1 MHASCRK
8 GMVIFMEKISSQM
21 LAVPKDSRVIEDP
34 WLLRKRLQEADD
46 FQVES
51 MEPEENTIQIRIVC
65 GKETFSVEIYPTDFE
80 IPELYRC
87 QHFFPDLDIE
97 AIRKVQYGL
106 AVEMMFGAD
115 ALSSYHLQLK
125 LIHTMLPDAL
135 AVIDDSSEKI
145 LSGRWVALAAES
157 SVPPAPRYLYTAQA
171 VAGEEKDACVW
182 LHTHG
187 LNRCGRPELEVLNSN
202 KENYQEHYNVLETL
216 ANRMLED
223 EEIPAFG
230 SPYFLAYVAE
240 GIPLVVTLIDW
251 EEAVELYEPDML
263 GGKKDRENG
272 HNRDT
277 CVVFVYPSQESAE
290 KREFYPLDIYDKYMK
305 GNPVFLISIEETA
318 RMRAQAVERISYLF
332 DAASDKDNHLL
343 VKLGLTVDEE
353 YKTMENDKEHIWFEL
368 LEVSGNRFRAKL
380 TQEPYYIKDMHQGF
394 VGEYGPEDVTDWL
407 IYTPG
412 GRISPDDVYR
422 LSV

>member
-1 MHASCRK
+1 
-8 GMVIFMEKISSQM
+8 MEKTKSQM
-21 LAVPKDSRVIEDP
+21 LAVPADDSDLENPEILV
-34 WLLRKRLQEADD
+34 KRLYEAEG
-46 FQVES
+46 FQVEFVK
-51 MEPEENTIQIRIVC
+51 PEESALQISVIC
-65 GKETFSVEIYPTDFE
+65 GEETFSVEIYPTDFAL
-80 IPELYRC
+80 PELYRC

-97 AIRKVQYGL
+97 AIQKLECGL

-157 SVPPAPRYLYTAQA
+157 GVPPAPRYLYTAQA
-171 VAGEEKDACVW
+171 VADEEEDACVW

-187 LNRCGRPELEVLNSN
+187 LNRCGRPELEVLDSN

-223 EEIPAFG
+223 ESVPDFG
-230 SPYFLAYVAE
+230 SPYFMAYVAE
-240 GIPLVVTLIDW
+240 RIPLVVTLIDW

-305 GNPVFLISIEETA
+305 GNPVFLISIAETA

-380 TQEPYYIKDMHQGF
+380 TQEPYYIKDMHEGF

-407 IYTPG
+407 IYTPK

>member
-1 MHASCRK
+1 
-8 GMVIFMEKISSQM
+8 MEKAKSQM
-21 LAVPKDSRVIEDP
+21 LVVPADGRELEKPQVLVHRLCEAKDFR
-34 WLLRKRLQEADD
+34 
-46 FQVES
+46 VES
-51 MEPEENTIQIRIVC
+51 VEPGENAMEITVAC
-65 GKETFSVEIYPTDFE
+65 GEETFLMEMYPTDFAL
-80 IPELYRC
+80 PELYRC

-97 AIRKVQYGL
+97 AIQKMQYGL
-106 AVEMMFGAD
+106 AVEMEFGEN
-115 ALSSYHLQLK
+115 ALASYHLQLK

-145 LSGRWVALAAES
+145 LSGRWVSLAAES
-157 SVPPAPRYLYTAQA
+157 AVPPAPRYLYTAQA
-171 VAGEEKDACVW
+171 VADEAEDASVW

-223 EEIPAFG
+223 EEVPGFG
-230 SPYFLAYVAE
+230 TPYFLAYVAE

-251 EEAVELYEPDML
+251 EEAVELYEPEML
-263 GGKKDRENG
+263 GGIKDREES

-277 CVVFVYPSQESAE
+277 CVIFVYPSRESAD

-318 RMRAQAVERISYLF
+318 RMRAQAVERISYF
-332 DAASDKDNHLL
+332 FEAFEDKENHLL
-343 VKLGLTVDEE
+343 VKLGLPVDEE
-353 YKTMENDKEHIWFEL
+353 HKTKDNDREHIWFEV
-368 LEVSGNRFRAKL
+368 LEVSGNRFQAKL
-380 TQEPYYIKDMHQGF
+380 TQEPYYIRDLHKGY

>member
-1 MHASCRK
+1 
-8 GMVIFMEKISSQM
+8 MEKTKSQM
-21 LAVPKDSRVIEDP
+21 LAIPADSDVLRDPKVLVKRMCEAEDF
-34 WLLRKRLQEADD
+34 R
-46 FQVES
+46 VES
-51 MEPEENTIQIRIVC
+51 AEAGENGLQVTVIC
-65 GKETFSVEIYPTDFE
+65 GEETFLAEMYPTDFS

-87 QHFFPDLDIE
+87 QHFFPDIDIE
-97 AIRKVQYGL
+97 AIQKVEYGL
-106 AVEMMFGAD
+106 AVEMEFGGN
-115 ALSSYHLQLK
+115 ALSSYHLQLR
-125 LIHTMLPDAL
+125 LIHAMLPDAL

-145 LSGRWVALAAES
+145 LSGRWVALAAAS
-157 SVPPAPRYLYTAQA
+157 KVPPAPRYLYTAQA
-171 VAGEEKDACVW
+171 VSDAEGEGCVW

-216 ANRMLED
+216 ANRLLED
-223 EEIPAFG
+223 EEIPEFG

-263 GGKKDRENG
+263 GGKKDRQEG
-272 HNRDT
+272 HDRDT

-290 KREFYPLDIYDKYMK
+290 ERKFYPLDIYDKLMK
-305 GNPVFLISIEETA
+305 ENPVFMISVEETA
-318 RMRAQAVERISYLF
+318 RMRAQAVERISSLF
-332 DAASDKDNHLL
+332 DAFADKENHLL

-353 YKTMENDKEHIWFEL
+353 YRTMDNDREHIWFEL
-368 LEVSGNRFRAKL
+368 LEVNGNRFRAKL
-380 TQEPYYIKDMHQGF
+380 TQEPYYIKDLHEGF

-407 IYTPG
+407 IYTPE

-422 LSV
+422 LSI

>member
-1 MHASCRK
+1 
-8 GMVIFMEKISSQM
+8 MEKTKSQM
-21 LAVPKDSRVIEDP
+21 LVIPVDDRELEKP
-34 WLLRKRLQEADD
+34 EVLVKRLYEAED

-51 MEPEENTIQIRIVC
+51 VEPEESAIRITVVC
-65 GKETFSVEIYPTDFE
+65 GEGTFSVEMYPIEFAL
-80 IPELYRC
+80 PELYRC
-87 QHFFPDLDIE
+87 QHFFPDIDIE
-97 AIRKVQYGL
+97 AIQRVQCGL
-106 AVEMMFGAD
+106 AVEMEFGEN

-125 LIHTMLPDAL
+125 LIHAMIPNAL

-157 SVPPAPRYLYTAQA
+157 KVPPAPRYLYTAQA
-171 VAGEEKDACVW
+171 VAGEEEDACVW

-187 LNRCGRPELEVLNSN
+187 LNRCGRPELEMLDSN
-202 KENYQEHYNVLETL
+202 KENYQQHYNVLETL

-223 EEIPAFG
+223 KSVPDFG
-230 SPYFLAYVAE
+230 SPYFMAYVAE

-251 EEAVELYEPDML
+251 EQAVELYSPEML
-263 GGKKDRENG
+263 GGKGDRQEG
-272 HNRDT
+272 HNKDT

-290 KREFYPLDIYDKYMK
+290 KGEFYPLDIYDKYMK
-305 GNPVFLISIEETA
+305 GNPIFLISIEETA
-318 RMRAQAVERISYLF
+318 RMRAQALERISYLF

-380 TQEPYYIKDMHQGF
+380 TQEPYYIKDMHAGF

-407 IYTPG
+407 IYTPN

>member
-1 MHASCRK
+1 
-8 GMVIFMEKISSQM
+8 MEKTRSHMLVIPADSSE
-21 LAVPKDSRVIEDP
+21 LENPRLFE
-34 WLLRKRLQEADD
+34 KRLREAQD
-46 FQVES
+46 FRLES
-51 MEPEENTIQIRIVC
+51 MEPDDNAMQIRIAC

-97 AIRKVQYGL
+97 AIQKVRYGL
-106 AVEMMFGAD
+106 AVEMDFGAD
-115 ALSSYHLQLK
+115 ALSSYHLQLR
-125 LIHTMLPDAL
+125 LIHAMIPDAL

-145 LSGRWVALAAES
+145 LSGRWVSLAAKS
-157 SVPPAPRYLYTAQA
+157 KVPPAPRYLYTAQA
-171 VAGEEKDACVW
+171 VAGEEEDACVW

-187 LNRCGRPELEVLNSN
+187 LNRCGCPELEVLNSN

-223 EEIPAFG
+223 EAVPEFG
-230 SPYFLAYVAE
+230 TPYFLAYVAE

-251 EEAVELYEPDML
+251 EEAVELYEPEML
-263 GGKKDRENG
+263 GGEKDRKES

-277 CVVFVYPSQESAE
+277 CVIFVYPSQESAD

-318 RMRAQAVERISYLF
+318 RMRAQAVERISYFF
-332 DAASDKDNHLL
+332 DAFEDKENHLL
-343 VKLGLTVDEE
+343 VKLGLPVDEE
-353 YKTMENDKEHIWFEL
+353 HKTQSNDREHIWFEV

-380 TQEPYYIKDMHQGF
+380 TQEPYYIRDMHEGF
-394 VGEYGPEDVTDWL
+394 VSEYGPEDVTDWL

-422 LSV
+422 LSTSDGGRYDRE

>member
-1 MHASCRK
+1 
-8 GMVIFMEKISSQM
+8 MVIFMEKISSQM

-240 GIPLVVTLIDW
+240 EIPLVVTLIDW

>member
-1 MHASCRK
+1 
-8 GMVIFMEKISSQM
+8 MEKTKSQM
-21 LAVPKDSRVIEDP
+21 LVVPVDDGELEKPEV
-34 WLLRKRLQEADD
+34 LVKRLYEAEA

-51 MEPEENTIQIRIVC
+51 VKPEDSAMQITVVC
-65 GKETFSVEIYPTDFE
+65 GEETFFVEIYPTEFAL
-80 IPELYRC
+80 PELYRC
-87 QHFFPDLDIE
+87 QHFFPDIDIE
-97 AIRKVQYGL
+97 AIQKVQCGL
-106 AVEMMFGAD
+106 AVEMEFGVD

-125 LIHTMLPDAL
+125 LIHAMIPDAL

-157 SVPPAPRYLYTAQA
+157 RVPPAPRYLYTAQA
-171 VAGEEKDACVW
+171 VAGEEEDACVW

-187 LNRCGRPELEVLNSN
+187 LNRCGRPELEVLDSN

-223 EEIPAFG
+223 ESVPDFG
-230 SPYFLAYVAE
+230 APYFMAYMAE

-251 EEAVELYEPDML
+251 EQAVELYSPEML
-263 GGKKDRENG
+263 GGKKDRQEG
-272 HNRDT
+272 HNKDT

-290 KREFYPLDIYDKYMK
+290 KGQFYPLDIYDKYMK

-332 DAASDKDNHLL
+332 DAFSDKDNHLL

-353 YKTMENDKEHIWFEL
+353 HRTMENDKEHIWFEI

-380 TQEPYYIKDMHQGF
+380 TQEPYYIKDMHEGF

-407 IYTPG
+407 IYTPN
-412 GRISPDDVYR
+412 GRLSPDDVYR

>member
-1 MHASCRK
+1 
-8 GMVIFMEKISSQM
+8 MEKTKSQM
-21 LAVPKDSRVIEDP
+21 LVIPAGGNDLKNPEI
-34 WLLRKRLQEADD
+34 LVKRLYEAED

-51 MEPEENTIQIRIVC
+51 AEAGEECLQVTVICGEESFSMEM
-65 GKETFSVEIYPTDFE
+65 YPTGFS

-87 QHFFPDLDIE
+87 QHFFPDIDIE
-97 AIRKVQYGL
+97 AIQKLEYGL
-106 AVEMMFGAD
+106 AVEMVFGVN

-125 LIHTMLPDAL
+125 LIHAMLPDAL

-157 SVPPAPRYLYTAQA
+157 EVPPAPRYLYTAQA
-171 VAGEEKDACVW
+171 VSGEEDCVW

-187 LNRCGRPELEVLNSN
+187 LNRCGRPELEVLAST
-202 KENYQEHYNVLETL
+202 KDNYQEHYNVLETL
-216 ANRMLED
+216 ANRILED
-223 EEIPAFG
+223 EEVPEFG

-240 GIPLVVTLIDW
+240 GMPLVVTLIDW

-263 GGKKDRENG
+263 GGKRDRKDG
-272 HNRDT
+272 HDRDN
-277 CVVFVYPSQESAE
+277 CVVFVYPSQESAD
-290 KREFYPLDIYDKYMK
+290 KGEFYPLDIYDKFMK
-305 GNPVFLISIEETA
+305 ENPVFMISNEETD

-332 DAASDKDNHLL
+332 DAAADQDNHIL
-343 VKLGLTVDEE
+343 VKIGLLVDEE
-353 YKTMENDKEHIWFEL
+353 HKTQDNEREHIWFEL
-368 LEVSGNRFRAKL
+368 LEVSGDRFQAKL
-380 TQEPYYIKDMHQGF
+380 TQEPYYIKDMHEGF

-407 IYTPG
+407 IYTPE

>member
-1 MHASCRK
+1 
-8 GMVIFMEKISSQM
+8 MEKTKSQM
-21 LAVPKDSRVIEDP
+21 LIVPVDDGELEKPEV
-34 WLLRKRLQEADD
+34 LVKRLYEAED

-51 MEPEENTIQIRIVC
+51 VKPEDSAMQITVVC
-65 GKETFSVEIYPTDFE
+65 GEETFFVEIYPTEFVL
-80 IPELYRC
+80 PELYRC
-87 QHFFPDLDIE
+87 QHFFPDIDIE
-97 AIRKVQYGL
+97 AIQKVQCGL
-106 AVEMMFGAD
+106 AVEMEFGVD

-125 LIHTMLPDAL
+125 LIHAMIPDAL

-157 SVPPAPRYLYTAQA
+157 RVPPAPRYLYTAQA
-171 VAGEEKDACVW
+171 VAGEEEDACVW

-187 LNRCGRPELEVLNSN
+187 LNRCGRPELEVLDSN

-223 EEIPAFG
+223 EAVPDFG
-230 SPYFLAYVAE
+230 APYFMAYMAE

-251 EEAVELYEPDML
+251 EQAVELYSPEML
-263 GGKKDRENG
+263 GGKKDRQEG
-272 HNRDT
+272 HNKDT

-290 KREFYPLDIYDKYMK
+290 KGQFYPLDIYDKYMK

-332 DAASDKDNHLL
+332 DAFSDKDNHLL

-353 YKTMENDKEHIWFEL
+353 HRTMENDKEHIWFEI

-380 TQEPYYIKDMHQGF
+380 TQEPYYIKDMHKGF

-407 IYTPG
+407 IYTPN
-412 GRISPDDVYR
+412 GRLSPDDVYR